1 MDYVVF
7 DLETTG
13 LSPERDAIVEIG
25 AVVVRNGEI
34 VEDEIFHSLVNPQR
48 PIPYFATKVH
58 GLKDMDVKHAP
69 TIDLVLPEF
78 LAFIKRKPLVAHNI
92 SFDVG
97 FIQANAQKLGL
108 EFPPRAQICTMQLS
122 RRAYPRERSHK
133 LDLLA
138 SRLDL
143 TFTERHRSMGDVQVT
158 AQAFIHLSRALQVN
172 L

>member
-25 AVVVRNGEI
+25 AIIVRDGRLIE
-34 VEDEIFHSLVNPQR
+34 EEIFHTLVNPGR
-48 PIPYFATKVH
+48 SIPYYATRVH
-58 GLKDMDVKHAP
+58 GLRDADVRHAP
-69 TIDLVLPEF
+69 TIEQVLPEF

-92 SFDVG
+92 SFDMG
-97 FIQANAQKLGL
+97 FIQTNARKLGL
-108 EFPPRAQICTMQLS
+108 DFPPRAQICTMQLS
-122 RRAYPRERSHK
+122 RRAYPHERSHK

-138 SRLDL
+138 SRLEL
-143 TFTERHRSMGDVQVT
+143 TFTERHRSMGDVRVT
-158 AQAFIHLSRALQVN
+158 AEAFVQLSRALQVG